1 MAKYFKS
8 FQPNLTHAY
17 MLALFLIAC
26 SMIYAHNIAT
36 NHVKKSVNKAT
47 VINIAGMQRM
57 LSQRVGLLARE
68 IVDSEDYTLSR
79 SFEAKFAVALDQ
91 FTDNHRYLVGLLQNE
106 TSSKYIEDLYA
117 GEFGVDARSLQFIAL
132 AEAFLIETRS
142 DKRSEVVQND
152 LMIEIVTIARNGF
165 LQELDSVVKAYEKI
179 STDSVQLFER
189 IELAILCIGLM
200 LLLLEALFIF
210 RPMVRKSLVRQKQLE
225 RSNRELTEFSFRVS
239 HDLRS
244 PVASCRGMVEIVEDA
259 VDDKDFAVAAEVTQR
274 MGRALEKLDV
284 LIGDIIAVT
293 RNNVSSMDADHER
306 VNIKILLTD
315 TLEELSALPNFDKC
329 KIELNVSEDLT
340 PQVQKLYL
348 QQIVQNLLSNAIKYA
363 NVSET
368 SHTPT
373 VSISSSKKGK
383 KVKLVVDDNGL
394 GIPESCR
401 EKVFGMFMRF
411 HPKISQGSG
420 LGLYLT
426 KQNAF
431 ALGGDLQYQPLT
443 RGSRFLL
450 SFESKK

>member
-1 MAKYFKS
+1 MIMAKYFKS

-210 RPMVRKSLVRQKQLE
+210 RPMVRKSLVRQKQ
-225 RSNRELTEFSFRVS
+225 
-239 HDLRS
+239 
-244 PVASCRGMVEIVEDA
+244 

>member
-1 MAKYFKS
+1 M
-8 FQPNLTHAY
+8 
-17 MLALFLIAC
+17 
-26 SMIYAHNIAT
+26 
-36 NHVKKSVNKAT
+36 
-47 VINIAGMQRM
+47 
-57 LSQRVGLLARE
+57 
-68 IVDSEDYTLSR
+68 
-79 SFEAKFAVALDQ
+79 
-91 FTDNHRYLVGLLQNE
+91 
-106 TSSKYIEDLYA
+106 YA

-189 IELAILCIGLM
+189 IELAILCVGLM

-259 VDDKDFAVAAEVTQR
+259 VEDKDFAVAAEVTQR

-306 VNIKILLTD
+306 VNIKILLAD

-431 ALGGDLQYQPLT
+431 ALRGDLQYQPLT